1 MQSKSGDKNSSSSS
15 FSSSS
20 FAAVAVAVA
29 AAEDDYVTSSIQ
41 EHGMKF
47 LRLPLC
53 NCSSFLSL
61 IS

>member
-15 FSSSS
+15 SS
-20 FAAVAVAVA
+20 FAAVAVAVAVA